1 MKVLT
6 RLALWGLLCCSNAFA
21 ATPSNAAPSEEAKAF
36 AALPWQAGPGVGQLG
51 TRASIKI
58 PAGYSFLGKEGTD
71 RFNELAHNLP
81 DGKEWYL
88 LAPDNGPWVAFFA
101 FTETGYINDD
111 EKIDAAEI
119 LDSVREGTKAANVEL
134 KSRGWDTQSV
144 VGWSAEP
151 KYDPQIKSL
160 AWAIA
165 FRNEKTGENFLNYNT
180 RLLGRKGVIE
190 VVVTAPPQ
198 ALDASVAGFKST
210 LGGFDFAA
218 GERYAEYKP
227 GDHVAEYG
235 LAALITGGAVAV
247 AAKKGFFGVILG
259 FLAAAWKFIAVGVL
273 ALGAWFKSLFSGK
286 DKPRK

>member
-1 MKVLT
+1 MKVLIQ
-6 RLALWGLLCCSNAFA
+6 LALWGLLCCSNAFA
-21 ATPSNAAPSEEAKAF
+21 RTDSPAAQSEEEKAF
-36 AALPWQAGPGVGQLG
+36 AALPWQTGPGIGQLG
-51 TRASIKI
+51 ARASIKI

-71 RFNELAHNLP
+71 KFNVLAHNLP

-101 FTETGYINDD
+101 FTETGYIKDD

-119 LDSVREGTKAANVEL
+119 LDSVREGTKSANVEL

-160 AWAIA
+160 AWAIT
-165 FRNEKTGENFLNYNT
+165 FRNERTGQNFLNYNT

-198 ALDASVAGFKST
+198 SLDASVSGFKSS
-210 LGGFDFAA
+210 LAGFDFAP
-218 GERYAEYKP
+218 GERYSEYKA

-235 LAALITGGAVAV
+235 LAALITGGAVAI
-247 AAKKGFFGVILG
+247 AAKKGFFGAILA
-259 FLAAAWKFIAVGVL
+259 FFAAAWKFVAVGVL
-273 ALGAWFKSLFSGK
+273 ALGTWLKSLFSGK
-286 DKPRK
+286 PKAKE